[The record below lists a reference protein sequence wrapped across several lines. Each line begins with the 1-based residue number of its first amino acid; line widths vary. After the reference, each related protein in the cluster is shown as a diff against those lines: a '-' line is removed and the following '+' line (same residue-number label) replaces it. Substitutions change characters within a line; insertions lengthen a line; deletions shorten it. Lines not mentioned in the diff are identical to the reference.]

1 MTTRTDAPIL
11 ETMSLSFMDFLRY
24 PDLRIPE
31 KQTTFITGESG
42 TGKSTLL
49 RLFNNSAS
57 SASGSIH
64 YRGTDILA
72 IDPVSLRRTVLLAGQ
87 VVFLFDDTIAG
98 NFRQYFSYRDEPVP
112 ADEKVLECLSV
123 CRAEFPLDAPCKNL
137 SGGERQRV
145 FLAIYLSMESD
156 ILMLDEPTSA
166 LDEKTG
172 KAVMKNLSD
181 YCREQG
187 RTLMVVSHDP
197 SLVDRFAENLVILT
211 RGENA

>member
-87 VVFLFDDTIAG
+87 AVFLFDDTIAG
-98 NFRQYFSYRDEPVP
+98 NFRQYFSYRMNRSRRTRRFW
-112 ADEKVLECLSV
+112 SV
-123 CRAEFPLDAPCKNL
+123 FRFVGQNSLDAPCKNL
-137 SGGERQRV
+137 SGG
-145 FLAIYLSMESD
+145 
-156 ILMLDEPTSA
+156 
-166 LDEKTG
+166 
-172 KAVMKNLSD
+172 
-181 YCREQG
+181 
-187 RTLMVVSHDP
+187 
-197 SLVDRFAENLVILT
+197 
-211 RGENA
+211 